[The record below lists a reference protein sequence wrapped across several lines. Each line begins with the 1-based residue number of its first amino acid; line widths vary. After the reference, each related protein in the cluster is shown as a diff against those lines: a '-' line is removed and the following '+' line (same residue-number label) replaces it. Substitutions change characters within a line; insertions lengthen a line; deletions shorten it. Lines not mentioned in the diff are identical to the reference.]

1 MTIKTKFSIAI
12 MDTDKISEINQTIL
26 KYCENVTKSSSHLI
40 FNTKPIYLSDIVE
53 DLTYFHLISE
63 NESDLDK
70 KLNDLINELNEI
82 DTDYSLRNEES
93 GGFIVHVECVGA
105 VDIKFDNI
113 ESIPKGT
120 YEKIDDLKYTKTDF
134 RYCKG
139 YKPTFRPLE
148 STSLKNKEII
158 PETIY
163 VFANTPEN
171 MSKLRD
177 QLSKK
182 IMEIDSDFI
191 IEHRKFV

>member
-70 KLNDLINELNEI
+70 K
-82 DTDYSLRNEES
+82 DYSLRNEES
-93 GGFIVHVECVGA
+93 GEFIVHVECVSA

-134 RYCKG
+134 GYCKG